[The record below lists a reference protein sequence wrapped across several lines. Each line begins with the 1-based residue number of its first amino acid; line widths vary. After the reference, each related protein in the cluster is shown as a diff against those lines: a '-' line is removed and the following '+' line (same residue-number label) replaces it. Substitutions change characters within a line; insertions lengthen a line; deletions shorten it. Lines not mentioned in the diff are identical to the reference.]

1 MNIAFT
7 QYLMPDGRT
16 KPVMIDRPEDIGLK
30 AQKLAE
36 AGCRF
41 EIEMLRTG
49 EISMSVEREPV
60 NDDDDGVLAMEVCAN
75 GPDVPV
81 RVDKM
86 ITAALA
92 AWRRG
97 DDSRDQKA

>member
-16 KPVMIDRPEDIGLK
+16 KSVKIDRPENIGLK
-30 AQKLAE
+30 AQKLVE
-36 AGCRF
+36 AGCYF

-60 NDDDDGVLAMEVCAN
+60 DDDDDGVLAMEVCAN
-75 GPDVPV
+75 GPDVPIC
-81 RVDKM
+81 VDKM
-86 ITAALA
+86 ITTAFT
-92 AWRRG
+92 RMR
-97 DDSRDQKA
+97 